1 MADSPYSRMTREELA
16 EIEVGNTA
24 ISRPTSIA
32 MVAGFILTIVGVPL
46 AQHAIEIRA
55 GFLKSGSWVWPKAYE
70 IFDTPRRAWLEL
82 MDPINGSLA
91 RRLQAANGQLMRGL
105 KSYEDALEDDSFI
118 AVSALPHAQALTAEF
133 LGLGNEQV
141 YLGRKGWLFYEP
153 DVTYLTGP
161 GFLSTSWQRSRL
173 HTTEESGRTIQPDP
187 RKAIIE
193 FRDQLQARGIRLILM
208 PVPVKPMIEPEF
220 LSRAYQQLPPIPLQ
234 NPSYAS
240 FLESLARAGIEYV
253 DVSEALVETKRLTR
267 RPQFLRTDTHW
278 TPDAMERSV
287 ALLAEKVRILDPLE
301 TKSRFGLRRSTQM
314 IEGFGDIVAM
324 LKLPATSRL
333 YPKETATIRPV
344 TQENGAPWVP
354 DQRADILVL
363 GDSFCNIFSLA
374 EMGWGASAGFV
385 EQLSYTL
392 GRPLDAIL
400 RNAAGAFA
408 TRELLGQELAR
419 GRDRLDGK
427 KLVIWEFAA
436 RELATGNWDFVPMK
450 VPARAPKDFLAL
462 EAGERDLVEA
472 TIKSLG
478 SIPRPGTTP
487 YKDFLTAFHIVGI
500 GGDPAKEAVV
510 YLQTMKDQ
518 ELTSAARLR
527 PGDAVSLELTS
538 WIDAE
543 LRYGAINRS
552 ELNDENLLLEE
563 PNFAE
568 LSP

>member
-1 MADSPYSRMTREELA
+1 MAESPYARMTREELA

-24 ISRPTSIA
+24 ISRPTSLA
-32 MVAGFILTIVGVPL
+32 LMAGFLLTIIGVPL
-46 AQHAIEIRA
+46 AQHVIEIRA

-70 IFDTPRRAWLEL
+70 VFDPPRRAWLEL
-82 MDPINGSLA
+82 IDPTNGGLLD
-91 RRLQAANGQLMRGL
+91 RLQAANGQLIRGL

-118 AVSALPHAQALTAEF
+118 AVSALPHTQALTAEF

-141 YLGRKGWLFYEP
+141 YLGRNGWLFYEP

-161 GFLSTSWQRSRL
+161 GFLNPSWQRSRL
-173 HTTEESGRTIQPDP
+173 HSNEEGGRKIQPDP
-187 RKAIIE
+187 RKAIGE
-193 FRDQLQARGIRLILM
+193 FRDQLQARGIRLIIM

-220 LSRAYQQLPPIPLQ
+220 LSRAYDNFSPMPLQ
-234 NPSYAS
+234 NPSYGS
-240 FLESLARAGIEYV
+240 FLESLDHAGIEYV
-253 DVSEALVETKRLTR
+253 DISKSLVKTKGLTR

-278 TPDAMERSV
+278 TPDAMEKSV
-287 ALLAEKVRILDPLE
+287 ALLAEKIRNLDPGE
-301 TKSRFGLRRSTQM
+301 ADPGFVLRRSTQT
-314 IEGFGDIVAM
+314 IEGVGDIVSM
-324 LKLPATSRL
+324 LKLPSSSPL
-333 YPKETATIRPV
+333 YQKETTTIRPV
-344 TQENGAPWVP
+344 SQENGAPWAP

-363 GDSFCNIFSLA
+363 GDSFFNIFSLA

-385 EQLSYTL
+385 EQLSYNL

-400 RNAAGAFA
+400 RNDAGAFA

-427 KLVIWEFAA
+427 KLVIWQFAV
-436 RELATGNWDFVPMK
+436 RELATGNWEFVPMK
-450 VPARAPKDFLAL
+450 VPARAPRDFLAL
-462 EAGERDLVEA
+462 ESGERNVVQA
-472 TIKSLG
+472 TIKSFG

-487 YKDFLTAFHIVGI
+487 YKDFLTAFHIVAI

-527 PGDAVSLELTS
+527 PGDAVSLQLTS
-538 WIDAE
+538 WTDAE
-543 LRYGAINRS
+543 PRYGAINRS

>member
-1 MADSPYSRMTREELA
+1 MADSPYARMTREELA
-16 EIEVGNTA
+16 EIEAGKTA
-24 ISRPTSIA
+24 ISRSTSIA
-32 MVAGFILTIVGVPL
+32 LVAGFILSIVGVPF
-46 AQHAIEIRA
+46 AQQVIEIRA
-55 GFLKSGSWVWPKAYE
+55 GFLQGGSWVWPKAYE
-70 IFDTPRRAWLEL
+70 IFETPRRAWREL
-82 MDPINGSLA
+82 VDPANGSVLH
-91 RRLQAANGQLMRGL
+91 RLQAANGQLMQGL
-105 KSYEDALEDDSFI
+105 KSYEGALEDDSFI
-118 AVSALPHAQALTAEF
+118 ALSALPHTQALTAEF

-141 YLGRKGWLFYEP
+141 YLGRNGWLFYEP
-153 DVTYLTGP
+153 DVNYLTGP
-161 GFLSTSWQRSRL
+161 GFLSPSWQRSRL
-173 HTTEESGRTIQPDP
+173 RSTEETGRAIHPDP

-193 FRDQLQARGIRLILM
+193 FRDQLQARGIRLIIM

-220 LSRAYQQLPPIPLQ
+220 LSRAFDGLAPVPLQ
-234 NPSYAS
+234 NPSYGT
-240 FLESLARAGIEYV
+240 FLESLDGAGIEYV
-253 DVSEALVETKRLTR
+253 DVSKALVETKRLTR
-267 RPQFLRTDTHW
+267 RSQFLRTDTHW
-278 TPDAMERSV
+278 TPEAMERSV
-287 ALLAEKVRILDPLE
+287 AMLAQKIRILDPLE
-301 TKSRFGLRRSTQM
+301 PDPRFVLRRSTLM
-314 IEGFGDIVAM
+314 IEGVGDIVAM

-333 YPKETATIRPV
+333 YPKEAATIRPV
-344 TQENGAPWVP
+344 SRENGAPWVP

-363 GDSFCNIFSLA
+363 GDSFFNVFSLA
-374 EMGWGASAGFV
+374 EMGWGVSAGFV

-400 RNAAGAFA
+400 RNDAGALA
-408 TRELLGQELAR
+408 TRELLSQELAR

-427 KLVIWEFAA
+427 RLVIWEFAV

-450 VPARAPKDFLAL
+450 VPARAPRDFLAL
-462 EAGERDLVEA
+462 ESGERDIVQA
-472 TIKSLG
+472 TIKSFG

-487 YKDFLTAFHIVGI
+487 YKDFLTAFHIVEI

-543 LRYGAINRS
+543 PRYGAINRS

-568 LSP
+568 LSQ

>member
-1 MADSPYSRMTREELA
+1 MAESPYARMTREELA
-16 EIEVGNTA
+16 EIEVGKTA
-24 ISRPTSIA
+24 INRATSIV
-32 MVAGFILTIVGVPL
+32 MVAGFILTIVGVPFV
-46 AQHAIEIRA
+46 QHVIEIRG

-70 IFDTPRRAWLEL
+70 IFNYPRRAWREL
-82 MDPINGSLA
+82 IDPANGSFLN
-91 RRLQAANGQLMRGL
+91 RLQAANGQLTRGL
-105 KSYEDALEDDSFI
+105 QNYEDALEDDSFI
-118 AVSALPHAQALTAEF
+118 ARSALPHAQALTAEF

-141 YLGRKGWLFYEP
+141 YLGRDRWLFYEP
-153 DVTYLTGP
+153 DVTYVTGP
-161 GFLSTSWQRSRL
+161 GFLSSAWQRSRL
-173 HTTEESGRTIQPDP
+173 HSTEESARPVQADP

-193 FRDQLQARGIRLILM
+193 FRDQLQARGIRLIIM
-208 PVPVKPMIEPEF
+208 PIPVKPMIEPEF
-220 LSRAYQQLPPIPLQ
+220 LSRAYAELSKIPLQ
-234 NPSYAS
+234 NPSYGN
-240 FLESLARAGIEYV
+240 FLESLDRVGVEYV
-253 DVSEALVETKRLTR
+253 DVSKALVETKRLTR

-287 ALLAEKVRILDPLE
+287 ELLAEKVRLLDSP
-301 TKSRFGLRRSTQM
+301 KPNSRFVLKRTTQTIDGL
-314 IEGFGDIVAM
+314 GDIVAM
-324 LKLPATSRL
+324 LKLSATSRL
-333 YPKETATIRPV
+333 YAKETVTIRPI
-344 TQENGAPWVP
+344 THESGTPWSQ
-354 DQRADILVL
+354 DERADILVL
-363 GDSFCNIFSLA
+363 GDSFFNIFSLA

-400 RNAAGAFA
+400 RNDAGAFA

-419 GRDRLDGK
+419 GRDRLDAK
-427 KLVIWEFAA
+427 KLVIWEFAV

-450 VPARAPKDFLAL
+450 VPARPPRDFLAL
-462 EAGERDLVEA
+462 ASGERDIVQA
-472 TIKSLG
+472 VIKSFG

-487 YKDFLTAFHIVGI
+487 YKDFLTAFHIGEI

-538 WIDAE
+538 WTDAE
-543 LRYGAINRS
+543 PRYGAINRS
-552 ELNDENLLLEE
+552 ELNDQNLLLEE

>member
-1 MADSPYSRMTREELA
+1 MADSPYARMTREELA

-24 ISRPTSIA
+24 ISRRTSIA
-32 MVAGFILTIVGVPL
+32 MVAGFILTIVGVPF
-46 AQHAIEIRA
+46 AQHLIEIRA

-70 IFDTPRRAWLEL
+70 IRDYPQSAWLEL
-82 MDPINGSLA
+82 IDPRNGSLL
-91 RRLQAANGQLMRGL
+91 RRLQAASGQLMRGL

-118 AVSALPHAQALTAEF
+118 TLSALPHAQALTAEF

-141 YLGRKGWLFYEP
+141 YLGRNGWLFYQP
-153 DVTYLTGP
+153 DVAYLTGP
-161 GFLSTSWQRSRL
+161 GFLSPSWQRSRL
-173 HTTEESGRTIQPDP
+173 HSTEESGRTIHPDP
-187 RKAIIE
+187 KKAIIE
-193 FRDQLQARGIRLILM
+193 FRDQLLARGIRLIVM

-220 LSRAYQQLPPIPLQ
+220 LSRAYDQFPPIPLQ
-234 NPSYAS
+234 NPSYGD
-240 FLESLARAGIEYV
+240 FLKSLDHAGIEYV
-253 DVSEALVETKRLTR
+253 DVSKSLVETKHLTR

-278 TPDAMERSV
+278 TPDAMEKSA
-287 ALLAEKVRILDPLE
+287 ALLAEKIRMLDPRE
-301 TKSRFGLRRSTQM
+301 TDPRFMLRRSTQV
-314 IEGFGDIVAM
+314 IEGLGDIATM
-324 LKLPATSRL
+324 LKLPAASRL
-333 YPKETATIRPV
+333 YPKETAIIRPV
-344 TQENGAPWVP
+344 SQENGAPWVP
-354 DQRADILVL
+354 DQRADTLVL
-363 GDSFCNIFSLA
+363 GDSFFNIFSLA

-400 RNAAGAFA
+400 RNDAGAFA

-427 KLVIWEFAA
+427 RLVIWEFAV

-450 VPARAPKDFLAL
+450 VPALAPKDFLAL
-462 EAGERDLVEA
+462 ESGERDIVQA
-472 TIKSLG
+472 TIKSFG
-478 SIPRPGTTP
+478 SIPRPGSTP

-500 GGDPAKEAVV
+500 GGNPAKEAVV

-538 WIDAE
+538 WTDAE
-543 LRYGAINRS
+543 PRYGAVNRS